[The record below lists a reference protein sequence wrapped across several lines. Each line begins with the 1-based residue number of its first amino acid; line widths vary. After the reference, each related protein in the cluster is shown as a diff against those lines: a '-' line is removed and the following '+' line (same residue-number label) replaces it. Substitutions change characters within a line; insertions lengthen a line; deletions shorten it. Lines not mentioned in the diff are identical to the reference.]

1 MTMPRFRRV
10 PLGALTLTIACSGL
24 VANAQDQTT
33 PAKPAQEAE
42 TTPSVEE
49 AKLVYVAMKTSKG
62 DILLE
67 LDRGRAPVTVKNF
80 LNYVNKGFYDG
91 TIFHRVIDGFMI
103 QGGGFTADMN
113 RKPTDPP
120 ITNEWQNG
128 LKNDVGTIAMART
141 PDPNSATSQ
150 FFINVNNNRSLTPPP
165 GRGIGY
171 AVFGKV
177 VAGMDVVNAIKGVA
191 TTTRARMGDVPVTPI
206 LIEKTTVI
214 SKDEAMKLM
223 KPKSEASASD

>member
-1 MTMPRFRRV
+1 MPHSSTRACFALR
-10 PLGALTLTIACSGL
+10 GALLAALTATTLSAQYSGEWPL
-24 VANAQDQTT
+24 
-33 PAKPAQEAE
+33 EAD
-42 TTPSVEE
+42 V
-49 AKLVYVAMKTSKG
+49 
-62 DILLE
+62 
-67 LDRGRAPVTVKNF
+67 
-80 LNYVNKGFYDG
+80 
-91 TIFHRVIDGFMI
+91 
-103 QGGGFTADMN
+103 GGFTADMN

-191 TTTRARMGDVPVTPI
+191 TTTRARMGDVLVTPI
-206 LIEKTTVI
+206 VIEKTTVI